1 MGCGGPVRC
10 VERVACQFWRQL
22 QKKKRDFLQLSF
34 AKAGNT

>member
-22 QKKKRDFLQLSF
+22 QKKKDFLQLSF